1 MTTTE
6 QTQKIRDFLINHIG
20 SDKFSDKEDLFK
32 QGLVNSLFAMELVN
46 FIETEF
52 GFEISNEDLKLDNFR
67 SVDALNTLVLK
78 NKN

>member
-20 SDKFSDKEDLFK
+20 SDEFSDKEDLFK